1 MRRPAY
7 LPLPGIST
15 RDPNF
20 YEGADYTDR
29 DRFAQPVKDG
39 GIGAIEE
46 GRPGTSEGNEQPTDE
61 YPTGANPSPFKL
73 GGI

>member
-1 MRRPAY
+1 MRRPEY
-7 LPLPGIST
+7 LRLPGIST

-20 YEGADYTDR
+20 YEGADYSDR

-39 GIGAIEE
+39 KMEPLLD
-46 GRPGTSEGNEQPTDE
+46 RPGTEMGSEQPTDE
-61 YPTGANPSPFKL
+61 YPTGVNPSPFKI